1 MLWILGTKQESCP
14 SSVPVKT
21 PSLRTAVAL
30 KPFSGIEITVFTGR
44 WAAPELL
51 LPPCAEQK
59 VRRSPA
65 RWGTHLRVG
74 SQRCWQL
81 IAGLC
86 PIRAASAIKAQLLH
100 LVSYHVSFRL
110 FCYWNLLLWSC
121 LKHYYRIQTAVQ
133 RLSFHGMYSSP
144 SCNRTHFEAASK
156 TYLHILSYWHEPA
169 WLLPHVG
176 GMRGQETT
184 LFFAHTRLLQCCT
197 GRTRGGGVGGKFLTT
212 QSSVIWAQQRGASR
226 TKHVW
231 NQVSAK
237 SLHISSLSR
246 LLTRHKWKRTIR
258 QQKEGRVS
266 IVYIDLIKYLSKA
279 CDHWQYALWPNNR
292 LHINNGFFFFFP
304 QTFSIWVSCGGGRKE
319 RKFKKENPNH
329 IHRDTFQ
336 IFMALPL

>member
-30 KPFSGIEITVFTGR
+30 KPFSGIEISVFTGR
-44 WAAPELL
+44 WAAPEPL
-51 LPPCAEQK
+51 LPPRAEQGVQRSP
-59 VRRSPA
+59 VRR
-65 RWGTHLRVG
+65 GTHLRGV

-81 IAGLC
+81 TAGLC
-86 PIRAASAIKAQLLH
+86 PARAASAIKAQLLY
-100 LVSYHVSFRL
+100 LLSYHGSFRL
-110 FCYWNLLLWSC
+110 FCYWSLLLWSC
-121 LKHYYRIQTAVQ
+121 LKHYYRIGSAVQ
-133 RLSFHGMYSSP
+133 RLSFHGTYSSP

-156 TYLHILSYWHEPA
+156 THLHILSYWHEPA

-184 LFFAHTRLLQCCT
+184 PFFTHTTLLQRCAV
-197 GRTRGGGVGGKFLTT
+197 RTRGGGKKKFLTT

-246 LLTRHKWKRTIR
+246 LLTTHKWKRTIR
-258 QQKEGRVS
+258 QHKEGRVS

-279 CDHWQYALWPNNR
+279 CDHWQYALRLNNR
-292 LHINNGFFFFFP
+292 LHINNGYFFSP
-304 QTFSIWVSCGGGRKE
+304 
-319 RKFKKENPNH
+319 
-329 IHRDTFQ
+329 D
-336 IFMALPL
+336 L